1 MSTTRVNRY
10 TTTDT
15 SYTLQVGLQ
24 QTNTSRPGSSN
35 SNNRKAWDTSNTGY
49 NEVTLHQLFSP
60 PNYSPESQ
68 QSVIGLKERDDDPI
82 LITNQGI
89 PASQCKATFTGS
101 AVMTISGPRGHR
113 YDSESIYYTE
123 RLDGLYISNS
133 SWKQTYN
140 NVNSVVYDGNKGL
153 PSTFTFAS
161 RTLQKTGSAITM
173 TTANR
178 NQLTTGNNLSKVN
191 IAVAFHSNSSETFQ
205 HRISHTG
212 TLVRTWEA
220 NNHTID
226 GIDGDVNPISG
237 TAFILAEDSAMRR
250 LAEADLTAQATIT
263 EVSINKKFAS
273 ATATVSSSL
282 SVTPS
287 FKVSTTE
294 NLLTSTVFI
303 ASTDN
308 LVLLPPQSFTAVSSV
323 NLTPTFKPGAEADA
337 SALFTSTATA
347 GMIYN
352 ILGEYSWETFNL
364 NTYFELGYVQTDYV
378 NAEGEYTWQF
388 LENNDWD
395 NWPTETWTGN
405 EQSWDNWPY
414 DVWER
419 DFILPIASSMTL
431 TTAFKH
437 GDIVTYNNTFT
448 LDEDVGINEALDP
461 LELTSAFTTD
471 FTAVGQ
477 FFVTVDIGGA
487 FTPSLIGNII
497 DVVEPITISGA
508 FNTVLTANATTD
520 ILSDVDTA
528 FTISVTPTFK
538 PGPTPQTYT
547 AQAQV
552 EINPRFKPSA
562 TENLQAFGTS
572 ILVAR
577 LFFSADPYNIYTVE
591 KENRT
596 AVVTNENRQT
606 KVDQENRVNIIATET
621 RTHLVP
627 EETRKLKLVRPP
639 FSNRYSIPRVRAE
652 A

>member
-24 QTNTSRPGSSN
+24 QTNTSRPGFSN

-49 NEVTLHQLFSP
+49 NEVTLTQQFNP

-140 NVNSVVYDGNKGL
+140 NVNSVVNDSNRGL

-173 TTANR
+173 TTANQ

-191 IAVAFHSNSSETFQ
+191 IAVAFQSNSSETFQ

-220 NNHTID
+220 NNHNID
-226 GIDGDVNPISG
+226 GIDGDTNPIAGS
-237 TAFILAEDSAMRR
+237 TFTLQEDSTMLR
-250 LAEADLTAQATIT
+250 LAEADLTAQASIT

-273 ATATVSSSL
+273 ATSAVSSSL

-287 FKVSTTE
+287 FKVSTTQG
-294 NLLTSTVFI
+294 LLTSTVFI

-308 LVLLPPQSFTAVSSV
+308 LVLLAPQEFTAISSV
-323 NLTPTFKPGAEADA
+323 NVTPTFKPSAEVSAPA
-337 SALFTSTATA
+337 SFTTTATA
-347 GMIYN
+347 GMKYD
-352 ILGEYSWETFNL
+352 ILGEYSWDTFNL

-378 NAEGEYTWQF
+378 NLEGEYTWQF
-388 LENNDWD
+388 LENTNWN
-395 NWPTETWTGN
+395 NWPTETWIGN

-419 DFILPIASSMTL
+419 DFILPTASSMTL
-431 TTAFKH
+431 TTAFKL

-448 LDEDVGINEALDP
+448 LEEDVAINEGLDP

-477 FFVTVDIGGA
+477 FFVVVNIGGA
-487 FTPSLIGNII
+487 FTPSLIGNIF
-497 DVVEPITISGA
+497 DVVEPITITGA

-577 LFFSADPYNIYTVE
+577 LFYSADPYNSVKITQEIRRIVLPE
-591 KENRT
+591 
-596 AVVTNENRQT
+596 ENRQT
-606 KVDQENRVNIIATET
+606 LVMAENRLNTITQET
-621 RTHLVP
+621 RDYLVP
-627 EETRKLKLVRPP
+627 QETRSIKLRIPP
-639 FSNRYSIPRVRAE
+639 FSNRFSTPRVRSSQ
-652 A
+652 